1 MSERLQRF
9 RKLMAA
15 FEGTSNPQHA
25 IERGF
30 YVDLPNNPMAEITRR
45 IEVRPASLHLL
56 LGGIG
61 SGKTTQLLLAQ
72 EHLNRLED
80 FNAIYVDVSLYTDIS
95 KIERGALIAIAGLEI
110 IRLLD
115 KNDDPELSKNQ
126 ELIKAQE
133 IIKKSAYGHDEITVV
148 LTPLPKNLAKEKQKL
163 QERLNRNVL
172 VSPIIKD
179 LVSPIIKDVPT
190 LDEIENS
197 GSKVTTNLVP
207 SQIIKDVR
215 RLGEIENLRSKVI
228 TNYKK
233 GLLSEKKQEVKD
245 KLLEAFLSLSKIF
258 SENSE
263 NKKEIVFIFDGLDRI
278 NNTNIFMNCILN
290 DINLFSEVG
299 IYVII
304 VGSIPIIYTKGI
316 LKFSSYL
323 HYFPYL
329 DISED
334 EEAKRFFFNI
344 LTTRDPD
351 NCITS
356 EAKEFLITQSGGVLR
371 DLMSLTQSAIEEAYV
386 DGSDNIT
393 LEHSQEAVNSL
404 ARSKFMGLTDANLET
419 LQKVI
424 SQKNFTPRTPEDLEL
439 LLTGHILEYTHP
451 RKHFA
456 VHPVLVPLIQV
467 IQEENQNLSV
477 TNG

>member
-25 IERGF
+25 IERGY

-72 EHLNRLED
+72 EHLNQLEG

-115 KNDDPELSKNQ
+115 KNDDPELAKNQ
-126 ELIKAQE
+126 ELISAKE
-133 IIKKSAYGHDEITVV
+133 IIKKSAYGHNEATVV
-148 LTPLPKNLAKEKQKL
+148 LTPLPKKLSEEKQKL
-163 QERLNRNVL
+163 QEKLNPFKSIDVPSFSL
-172 VSPIIKD
+172 VPQ
-179 LVSPIIKDVPT
+179 VIKDVGR
-190 LDEIENS
+190 LNEIENS
-197 GSKVTTNLVP
+197 
-207 SQIIKDVR
+207 R
-215 RLGEIENLRSKVI
+215 RKVI

-233 GLLSEKKQEVKD
+233 GLLSEKKQDVKD
-245 KLLEAFLSLSKIF
+245 ELLEAFSNLSRIF
-258 SENSE
+258 SHNSE
-263 NKKEIVFIFDGLDRI
+263 NKREIVFIFDGLDRI
-278 NNTNIFMNCILN
+278 NNTNVFMDCILN
-290 DINLFSEVG
+290 DINLFSQVG

-304 VGSIPIIYTKGI
+304 VGSIPIVYTKGI
-316 LKFSSYL
+316 LNFSSYL

-329 DISED
+329 DIVED
-334 EEAKRFFFNI
+334 TEAKKFFTNI
-344 LTTRDPD
+344 LNLRDSD
-351 NCITS
+351 NSITS
-356 EAKEFLITQSGGVLR
+356 EAKEFLVIFSGGVLR

-393 LEHSQEAVNSL
+393 LEHAQQSVASL
-404 ARSKFMGLTDANLET
+404 ARSKFMGLTDENLKT

-424 SQKNFTPRTPEDLEL
+424 SQKRFTPRTPEDLEL
-439 LLTGHILEYTHP
+439 LLTGHILEYTYP

-456 VHPVLVPLIQV
+456 VHPVLIPL
-467 IQEENQNLSV
+467 IQEENKNLSV
-477 TNG
+477 AHG

>member
-25 IERGF
+25 IERGY

-115 KNDDPELSKNQ
+115 KIDDPELSKNQ

-133 IIKKSAYGHDEITVV
+133 IIKKSAYGHNEATVV
-148 LTPLPKNLAKEKQKL
+148 ITSLPKKLSEEKQKL
-163 QERLNRNVL
+163 QEKLNPFKSIDVPSFSL
-172 VSPIIKD
+172 VPQ
-179 LVSPIIKDVPT
+179 VIKDVGR
-190 LDEIENS
+190 LNEIENS
-197 GSKVTTNLVP
+197 
-207 SQIIKDVR
+207 R
-215 RLGEIENLRSKVI
+215 RKVI

-233 GLLSEKKQEVKD
+233 GLLSEKKQDVKD
-245 KLLEAFLSLSKIF
+245 ELLEAFSNLSRIF
-258 SENSE
+258 SHNSE
-263 NKKEIVFIFDGLDRI
+263 NKREIVFIFDGLDRI
-278 NNTNIFMNCILN
+278 NNTNVFMDCILN
-290 DINLFSEVG
+290 DINLFSQVG

-304 VGSIPIIYTKGI
+304 VGSIPIVYTKGI
-316 LKFSSYL
+316 LNFSSYL

-329 DISED
+329 DIVED
-334 EEAKRFFFNI
+334 TEAKKFFTNI
-344 LTTRDPD
+344 LNLRDSD
-351 NCITS
+351 NSITS
-356 EAKEFLITQSGGVLR
+356 EAKEFLVIFSGGVLR

-393 LEHSQEAVNSL
+393 LEHAQQSVASL
-404 ARSKFMGLTDANLET
+404 ARSKFMGLTDENLKT

-424 SQKNFTPRTPEDLEL
+424 SQKRFTPRTPEDLEL
-439 LLTGHILEYTHP
+439 LLTGHILEYTYP

-456 VHPVLVPLIQV
+456 VHPVLIPL
-467 IQEENQNLSV
+467 IQEENKNLSV
-477 TNG
+477 AHG

>member
-25 IERGF
+25 IERGY

-386 DGSDNIT
+386 DGSDNIK
-393 LEHSQEAVNSL
+393 LEHAEQAVASL
-404 ARSKFMGLTDANLET
+404 ARSKFMGLTDENLKT
-419 LQKVI
+419 LQQVV
-424 SQKNFTPRTPEDLEL
+424 SQKNFIPRTPEELEL

-456 VHPVLVPLIQV
+456 VHPVLVPLIQ
-467 IQEENQNLSV
+467 ENKNLSV
-477 TNG
+477 AHG

>member
-25 IERGF
+25 IERGY

-72 EHLNRLED
+72 EHLNQLEG

-115 KNDDPELSKNQ
+115 KNDDPELAKNQ
-126 ELIKAQE
+126 ELISAKE
-133 IIKKSAYGHDEITVV
+133 IIKKSAYGHNESTVV
-148 LTPLPKNLAKEKQKL
+148 LTPLPKSLSEEKQKL
-163 QERLNRNVL
+163 QEKLNPFKSINAPSL
-172 VSPIIKD
+172 S
-179 LVSPIIKDVPT
+179 SFVPR

-197 GSKVTTNLVP
+197 RSKVTTNLVP
-207 SQIIKDVR
+207 QFIKDVR
-215 RLGEIENLRSKVI
+215 RLGEIESSRSKVV

-233 GLLSEKKQEVKD
+233 GLLSEKKQEVKN
-245 KLLEAFLSLSKIF
+245 KLLEAFSSLSKIF

-263 NKKEIVFIFDGLDRI
+263 NKREIVFIFDGLDRI
-278 NNTNIFMNCILN
+278 NNTNIFMDCILN

-304 VGSIPIIYTKGI
+304 VGSIPIIYTKEI

-334 EEAKRFFFNI
+334 EEARRFFLNI
-344 LTTRDPD
+344 LTTRDSD
-351 NCITS
+351 NFITS
-356 EAKEFLITQSGGVLR
+356 ETKEFLIIQSGGVLR

-393 LEHSQEAVNSL
+393 LEHAEQAIASL

-424 SQKNFTPRTPEDLEL
+424 SQKTFTPRTPEELEL
-439 LLTGHILEYTHP
+439 LLTGHILEYTYP

-456 VHPVLVPLIQV
+456 VHPVLIPL
-467 IQEENQNLSV
+467 IQEENKNLSV
-477 TNG
+477 FHG

>member
-25 IERGF
+25 IERGY
-30 YVDLPNNPMAEITRR
+30 YVELPHNPMAEITRR

-72 EHLNRLED
+72 EHLNQLEG
-80 FNAIYVDVSLYTDIS
+80 FNAIYVDVSLHTDIS
-95 KIERGALIAIAGLEI
+95 ELKQGSLVAIAGLEI

-115 KNDDPELSKNQ
+115 KIDDPELDKNQ
-126 ELIKAQE
+126 ELIKAKE
-133 IIKKSAYGHDEITVV
+133 IIKKSAYGHNEAKVV
-148 LTPLPKNLAKEKQKL
+148 LAPLPKNLSEEKQKL
-163 QERLNRNVL
+163 QEKLNPFKSINT
-172 VSPIIKD
+172 S
-179 LVSPIIKDVPT
+179 SF
-190 LDEIENS
+190 S
-197 GSKVTTNLVP
+197 SLVP
-207 SQIIKDVR
+207 QIIKDVR
-215 RLGEIENLRSKVI
+215 RLDEIETSRRKVI

-245 KLLEAFLSLSKIF
+245 KLLEAFSSLSRIL
-258 SENSE
+258 SENTE
-263 NKKEIVFIFDGLDRI
+263 NKREIVFIFDGLDRI
-278 NNTNIFMNCILN
+278 NNTNVFMDCILN

-304 VGSIPIIYTKGI
+304 VGSIPIVYTKEI

-334 EEAKRFFFNI
+334 EEARRFFLNI
-344 LTTRDPD
+344 LTTRDSD
-351 NCITS
+351 NFITS
-356 EAKEFLITQSGGVLR
+356 ETKEFLITQSGGVLR

-424 SQKNFTPRTPEDLEL
+424 SQKSFTPRTPEDLEL
-439 LLTGHILEYTHP
+439 LLTGHILEYRYP

-456 VHPVLVPLIQV
+456 VHPVLVPLIEM
-467 IQEENQNLSV
+467 IEEEF
-477 TNG
+477 

>member
-115 KNDDPELSKNQ
+115 KIDDPELDKNQ
-126 ELIKAQE
+126 ELTKAKE
-133 IIKKSAYGHDEITVV
+133 IIKKSAYGHNEAKVV
-148 LTPLPKNLAKEKQKL
+148 LAPLPKNLSEEKQKL
-163 QERLNRNVL
+163 QEKLNPFKSINTPSFSSLIPQV
-172 VSPIIKD
+172 
-179 LVSPIIKDVPT
+179 IKDVRR

-197 GSKVTTNLVP
+197 
-207 SQIIKDVR
+207 R
-215 RLGEIENLRSKVI
+215 RKVI
-228 TNYKK
+228 TNHKK

-245 KLLEAFLSLSKIF
+245 KFLEAFSSLSRIL
-258 SENSE
+258 SENTE
-263 NKKEIVFIFDGLDRI
+263 NKREIVFIFDGLDRI
-278 NNTNIFMNCILN
+278 NNTNMFIDCILK
-290 DINLFSEVG
+290 DTDLFSEVG

-304 VGSIPIIYTKGI
+304 VGSIPIVYTKGI
-316 LKFSSYL
+316 LSFSSHL

-329 DISED
+329 DIVED
-334 EEAKRFFFNI
+334 TEAKKFFINI
-344 LTTRDPD
+344 LNLRDSD
-351 NCITS
+351 NSITS
-356 EAKEFLITQSGGVLR
+356 KAKEFLITQSGGVLR

-386 DGSDNIT
+386 DGSDNIK
-393 LEHSQEAVNSL
+393 LEHAEQAVASL
-404 ARSKFMGLTDANLET
+404 ARSKFMGLTDENLKT
-419 LQKVI
+419 LQQVV
-424 SQKNFTPRTPEDLEL
+424 SQKNFIPRTPEELEL

-456 VHPVLVPLIQV
+456 VHPVLVPLIQ
-467 IQEENQNLSV
+467 ENKNLSV
-477 TNG
+477 AHG

>member
-25 IERGF
+25 IERGY

-72 EHLNRLED
+72 EHLNQLEG

-115 KNDDPELSKNQ
+115 KNDDPELIKNQ
-126 ELIKAQE
+126 ELISAKE
-133 IIKKSAYGHDEITVV
+133 IIKKSAYGHNESTVV
-148 LTPLPKNLAKEKQKL
+148 LTPLPKSLSEEKQKL
-163 QERLNRNVL
+163 QEKLNPFKSTDVSSFSSL
-172 VSPIIKD
+172 VPQIISS
-179 LVSPIIKDVPT
+179 LVPQPIKDVRR

-197 GSKVTTNLVP
+197 
-207 SQIIKDVR
+207 R
-215 RLGEIENLRSKVI
+215 RKVI

-233 GLLSEKKQEVKD
+233 GLLSEKKQDVKD
-245 KLLEAFLSLSKIF
+245 ELLEAFSNLSRIF
-258 SENSE
+258 SHNSE
-263 NKKEIVFIFDGLDRI
+263 NKREIVFIFDGLDRI
-278 NNTNIFMNCILN
+278 NNTNVFMDCILN
-290 DINLFSEVG
+290 DINLFSQVG

-304 VGSIPIIYTKGI
+304 VGSIPIVYTKGI
-316 LKFSSYL
+316 LNFSSYL

-329 DISED
+329 DIVED
-334 EEAKRFFFNI
+334 TEANKFFTNI
-344 LTTRDPD
+344 LNLRDSD
-351 NCITS
+351 NSITS
-356 EAKEFLITQSGGVLR
+356 KAKEFLITQSGGVLR

-393 LEHSQEAVNSL
+393 LEHAEQAIASL

-424 SQKNFTPRTPEDLEL
+424 SQKNFTPRTPEELEL

-477 TNG
+477 ANG

>member
-1 MSERLQRF
+1 LDDIF
-9 RKLMAA
+9 DKLDDTRVNYLLKLIVDGKLGQTFITDTSTQKVPELLHALKVQHQT
-15 FEGTSNPQHA
+15 FE
-25 IERGF
+25 
-30 YVDLPNNPMAEITRR
+30 
-45 IEVRPASLHLL
+45 
-56 LGGIG
+56 
-61 SGKTTQLLLAQ
+61 
-72 EHLNRLED
+72 
-80 FNAIYVDVSLYTDIS
+80 
-95 KIERGALIAIAGLEI
+95 IERGALIAIAGLEI
-110 IRLLD
+110 IRFLD
-115 KNDDPELSKNQ
+115 KIDDPELSKNQ
-126 ELIKAQE
+126 ELIKAKE
-133 IIKKSAYGHDEITVV
+133 IIKNSAYGHDEMTVV
-148 LTPLPKNLAKEKQKL
+148 LTPLPKDLAEEKQKL
-163 QERLNRNVL
+163 QERLNRNVPSFSSL

-197 GSKVTTNLVP
+197 RSKVTTNLVP
-207 SQIIKDVR
+207 QIIKDMG
-215 RLGEIENLRSKVI
+215 RLGEIENLRRKVI

-245 KLLEAFLSLSKIF
+245 KLLEAFSSLSRIF

-263 NKKEIVFIFDGLDRI
+263 NKREIIFIFDGLDRI
-278 NNTNIFMNCILN
+278 NNTNVFMDCILN

-334 EEAKRFFFNI
+334 EETRRFFFNI
-344 LTTRDPD
+344 LTTRDSD
-351 NCITS
+351 NFITS

-371 DLMSLTQSAIEEAYV
+371 DLMSLSQSAIEEAYV

-393 LEHSQEAVNSL
+393 LEHAEQAVASF
-404 ARSKFMGLTDANLET
+404 ARSKFMGLTDENLKT
-419 LQKVI
+419 LQQVI
-424 SQKNFTPRTPEDLEL
+424 SQKTFTPRTPEDLEL
-439 LLTGHILEYTHP
+439 LLSGHILEYRYS

-456 VHPVLVPLIQV
+456 VHPVLVPLIQ
-467 IQEENQNLSV
+467 ENKNLSV
-477 TNG
+477 AHG

>member
-25 IERGF
+25 IERGY

-72 EHLNRLED
+72 EHLNQLEG

-115 KNDDPELSKNQ
+115 KNDDPELAKNQ
-126 ELIKAQE
+126 ELISAKE
-133 IIKKSAYGHDEITVV
+133 IIKKSAYGHNEATVV
-148 LTPLPKNLAKEKQKL
+148 LTPLPKKLSEEKQKL
-163 QERLNRNVL
+163 QEKLNPFKSIDVPSFSL
-172 VSPIIKD
+172 VPQ
-179 LVSPIIKDVPT
+179 VIKDVGR
-190 LDEIENS
+190 LNEIENS
-197 GSKVTTNLVP
+197 
-207 SQIIKDVR
+207 R
-215 RLGEIENLRSKVI
+215 RKVI

-233 GLLSEKKQEVKD
+233 GLLSEKKQDVKD
-245 KLLEAFLSLSKIF
+245 ELLEAFSNLSRIF
-258 SENSE
+258 SHNSE
-263 NKKEIVFIFDGLDRI
+263 NKREIVFIFDGLDRI
-278 NNTNIFMNCILN
+278 NNTNVFMDCILN
-290 DINLFSEVG
+290 DINLFSQVG

-304 VGSIPIIYTKGI
+304 VGSIPIVYTKGI
-316 LKFSSYL
+316 LNFSSYL

-329 DISED
+329 DIVED
-334 EEAKRFFFNI
+334 TEAKKFFTNI
-344 LTTRDPD
+344 LNLRDSD
-351 NCITS
+351 NSITS

-371 DLMSLTQSAIEEAYV
+371 DLMSLSQSAIEEAYV

-404 ARSKFMGLTDANLET
+404 ARSKFMGLTDANVET

-424 SQKNFTPRTPEDLEL
+424 SQKTFTPRTPEELEL